1 MYARRSSGTRSCD
14 ENRGGRIVRFQSLDI
29 DFTADIAFDEQ
40 GIVLDYPGIA
50 RLAA

>member
-1 MYARRSSGTRSCD
+1 MPAAAAVHVRATRTAGANRRPR
-14 ENRGGRIVRFQSLDI
+14 VQSLDI